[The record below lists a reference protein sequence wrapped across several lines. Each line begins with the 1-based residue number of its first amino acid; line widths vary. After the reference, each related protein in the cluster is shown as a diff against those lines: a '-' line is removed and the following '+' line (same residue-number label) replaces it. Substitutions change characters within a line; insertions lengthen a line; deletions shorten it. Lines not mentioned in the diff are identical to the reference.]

1 MTLKLLWLFTVEL
14 NDAFLLI
21 TVLTWKYRTNLIK
34 KSTCSILYRHYLN
47 LHLQTP
53 SRHFL
58 FFLLHVHRRWHLPVY
73 LHKANIG
80 TPFLMANSI
89 SMDTSWLTKSS
100 IESIMLLSSALFEII
115 LLVVK
120 SKMTSHHSN
129 FWYSQFINY
138 RERNTISVA
147 IIFHTTLLNKQEEFL
162 TFLEIIIQK
171 RCFQLIRRSENQHLK
186 SLQHSHG
193 SIISLPLKNIVNFP
207 SALHPK
213 IINPRSYVIFLEIS
227 PSQ

>member
-1 MTLKLLWLFTVEL
+1 
-14 NDAFLLI
+14 
-21 TVLTWKYRTNLIK
+21 
-34 KSTCSILYRHYLN
+34 
-47 LHLQTP
+47 
-53 SRHFL
+53 
-58 FFLLHVHRRWHLPVY
+58 
-73 LHKANIG
+73 
-80 TPFLMANSI
+80 
-89 SMDTSWLTKSS
+89 
-100 IESIMLLSSALFEII
+100 MLLSSALFEII

-120 SKMTSHHSN
+120 SKLTSHHSN

-162 TFLEIIIQK
+162 AFLEITIQK

-227 PSQ
+227 SSQ